1 MNKSDFL
8 NKIERK
14 IEKHH
19 LLNHSFYKAWNA
31 GELNKSVIQEYAAQ
45 YFKHVSAFP
54 RYLSSIHSNCD
65 DIKVRQEI
73 LENLIDEERGEENHP
88 ELWMRFAEGMGK
100 NRESVEKTTA
110 IKETEELVTN
120 FMKLSKDEKYHKGF
134 SALYC
139 YESMIP
145 EIAENKIDGLKKY
158 YGAEKGDETLKFFE
172 VHKSADIIHRQ
183 VIKELLGEVCDSDL
197 KKEEALESID
207 LALSSLNNFLSG
219 MERVYC

>member
-1 MNKSDFL
+1 MNRSEFL
-8 NKIERK
+8 NTVEEKIA
-14 IEKHH
+14 KHH
-19 LLNHSFYKAWNA
+19 LLNHTFYKAWNA
-31 GELNKSVIQEYAAQ
+31 GELDRSVIQEYAAQ
-45 YFKHVSAFP
+45 YFKHVSSFP

-65 DIKVRQEI
+65 DIAIRQEI

-100 NRESVEKTTA
+100 DRASVKKTAA

-134 SALYC
+134 GALYC

-145 EIAENKIDGLKKY
+145 EIAENKIDGLIKY

-183 VIKELLGEVCDSDL
+183 VIKQLLGDVCDSDL
-197 KKEEALESID
+197 KKRRDTRSYWSSIIF
-207 LALSSLNNFLSG
+207 S
-219 MERVYC
+219 E

>member
-1 MNKSDFL
+1 MNRSEFL
-8 NKIERK
+8 NTVEEKIA
-14 IEKHH
+14 KHH
-19 LLNHSFYKAWNA
+19 LLNHTFYKSWNA
-31 GELNKSVIQEYAAQ
+31 GELDRSVIQEYAAQ
-45 YFKHVSAFP
+45 YFKHVSSFP

-65 DIKVRQEI
+65 DIAIRQEI

-100 NRESVEKTTA
+100 DRASVKKTAA

-134 SALYC
+134 GALYC

-145 EIAENKIDGLKKY
+145 EIAENKIDGLIKY

-183 VIKELLGEVCDSDL
+183 VIKQLLGDVCDSDL
-197 KKEEALESID
+197 KKEETLEAID

-219 MERVYC
+219 IERVYC